1 MKLGEFSLVNN
12 TERKIESL
20 LCEVEGLKSIAF
32 NGVNLQGT
40 KKIMVDITLENG
52 QRHRLYCSEN
62 VSAGI
67 RNKSITKEM
76 LFGFPIILV
85 TVEDEKTGETR
96 QFYRI
101 EMPTSA
107 VNNWIEVEASS
118 LKVEE
123 FVQSVANYEE
133 LIA

>member
-52 QRHRLYCSEN
+52 QRHRLYCSDN

-76 LFGFPIILV
+76 LFGFPYTLAE
-85 TVEDEKTGETR
+85 TKPNAEGKTS

-123 FVQSVANYEE
+123 FIQSVANYEE